1 MQRKGMC
8 GLSKNGD
15 VLFPDGLDE
24 RSFFS
29 DIGLDDKQKLF
40 DHNTLIKARAYKRAS
55 EYAESTGHE
64 YYGAYLFNAMEG
76 RVKNIGEYALTEE
89 VTRIR
94 PYYQEEE
101 PGQSEYYDNLTWIS
115 SSAI

>member
-1 MQRKGMC
+1 MC

-29 DIGLDDKQKLF
+29 DIGLDNKDFLF
-40 DHNTLIKARAYKRAS
+40 NHNMLIKQRAYRRAS

-76 RVKNIGEYALTEE
+76 RVKKIGEYALAEE

-94 PYYQEEE
+94 PYYQEAE
-101 PGQSEYYDNLTWIS
+101 PTQEEYYDNLTWIS
-115 SSAI
+115 SSSV